1 MRGRWKSFCA
11 VLAVTVLVSGCAQTA
26 AKKPA
31 VFTSGYVNEKEVVV
45 YSGVLGT
52 ITKINCDLGDKVTK
66 DQIILEIDDSEIK
79 AAIAQADSTRAST
92 LSRLNQ
98 ARQTENQ
105 MIASYEN
112 IVKQR
117 QAELKKGQDNLA
129 KAKAALDQ
137 QEQLLKAGKITQQ
150 DYDNAKLAYQ
160 NAQSQLNAAA
170 LDVQSTEQTLSFLR
184 GLAANGFVSTIQGQV
199 KDTTLQEQ
207 VAKSLL
213 AKCKIKAPITGDV
226 IARNVE
232 SGEVI
237 FPERALFTIAD
248 PQQKWVDTYIPQSNL
263 DKIHIGSK
271 VKITAAEAF
280 TGRTFEGTVT
290 WISPRSEFTPKV
302 VQSKDQRSKSV
313 FAVKIALP
321 PDTEL
326 KAGMAVD
333 IDVAGD

>member
-1 MRGRWKSFCA
+1 MRGRWRSFCA
-11 VLAVTVLVSGCAQTA
+11 VLAVSVLVSGCAQSA

-31 VFTSGYVNEKEVVV
+31 AFTSGYVNEKEVVV

-66 DQIILEIDDSEIK
+66 DQIILEIDDSELR
-79 AAIAQADSTRAST
+79 ATIAQADSTRAST

-98 ARQTENQ
+98 ASQTENQ
-105 MIASYEN
+105 MITSYEN

-129 KAKAALDQ
+129 KAQAALAQ

-150 DYDNAKLAYQ
+150 DYDNSKLAYQ

-170 LDVQSTEQTLSFLR
+170 MDVQSTQQTLDFFK
-184 GLAANGFVSTIQGQV
+184 GMAANGFVSTIQGQV

-207 VAKSLL
+207 IAKSLL
-213 AKCKIKAPITGDV
+213 AKCKIKAPISGEV

-237 FPERALFTIAD
+237 FPERALFTVAD
-248 PQQKWVDTYIPQSNL
+248 PQKKWVDTYVTEANL
-263 DKIHIGSK
+263 GRIKVGSR
-271 VKITAAEAF
+271 VRITANEAYP
-280 TGRTFEGTVT
+280 GRTFDGKVT
-290 WISPRSEFTPKV
+290 WISPRAEFTPKV
-302 VQSKDQRSKSV
+302 VQSKDQRSKIV
-313 FAVKIALP
+313 FAVKIELP
-321 PDTEL
+321 SDTDL
-326 KAGMAVD
+326 KTGMAVD